1 MVNQAKTLPA
11 GATRSPGLLP
21 KSVKGLIGICNDSGS
36 GCRIQSIINNKPAV
50 SQGTRNERPIMVTR
64 EAVA

>member
-11 GATRSPGLLP
+11 GATRSPGLSP
-21 KSVKGLIGICNDSGS
+21 KSAKGLIGICNDSGS
-36 GCRIQSIINNKPAV
+36 GRRIQGIINNEPAV
-50 SQGTRNERPIMVTR
+50 SQGARIERPIMVTK

>member
-21 KSVKGLIGICNDSGS
+21 KPVKGLIGICNDSGS

-50 SQGTRNERPIMVTR
+50 SQGARIERPIIVTR